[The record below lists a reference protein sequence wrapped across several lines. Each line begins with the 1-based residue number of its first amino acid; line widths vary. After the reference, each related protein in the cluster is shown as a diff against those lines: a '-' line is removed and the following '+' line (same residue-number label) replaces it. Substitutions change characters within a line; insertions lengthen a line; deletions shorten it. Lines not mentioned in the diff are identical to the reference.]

1 MKNRIFAAIFALCT
15 AASLCG
21 CADVDGNNSS
31 VLKQDEQSSGNVLSG
46 ESAADDVSDNVGE
59 KQEYPTKCKIYR
71 QTAVNFTEE
80 QLLSFFSETPERTYY
95 SESNTAVYTAET
107 ELGNTSGTSLNFLT
121 DTGSLCMM
129 AYGAVYGEGIEEKT
143 QNFDF
148 ASRDEIFGKAVEKLK
163 DFGVSEVDWYINKLF
178 AVSAGDLEKF
188 KEKEIN
194 SAKENPF
201 HLNESELQKEIEAA
215 ERIAKRKSKDFYYIE
230 LRPEFDK
237 IHTYSGYTVC
247 YGNGDYFVVPA
258 SCVMCYSED
267 GIESFS
273 VNNIAETQTS
283 EDVVIIPFDKAKEL
297 ILKKYDDIIFDGE
310 VEVNNIEL
318 VYMPIP
324 QNNLGQIA
332 DKFETRPFYAFYC
345 TITEERDGKTISE
358 NITTYFDAVTGDEFA
373 TEQIMLGG

>member
-1 MKNRIFAAIFALCT
+1 MKNRIFAGIFALCT

-21 CADVDGNNSS
+21 CADVDGNNSP
-31 VLKQDEQSSGNVLSG
+31 VLKQDEQSSSNS
-46 ESAADDVSDNVGE
+46 SADSEIEVNVGE
-59 KQEYPTKCKIYR
+59 KQEFPTKCKVYR

-107 ELGNTSGTSLNFLT
+107 ELGNTSGNSLNFCT

-143 QNFDF
+143 EDFAF
-148 ASRDEIFGKAVEKLK
+148 ASRDEIFVKAVEKLK
-163 DFGVSEVDWYINKLF
+163 DFGVSEVDWYINKLY
-178 AVSAGDLEKF
+178 AVSANDLEKF
-188 KEKEIN
+188 KEEQIK

-201 HLNESELQKEIEAA
+201 NLNESEMQKEIEAA
-215 ERIAKRKSKDFYYIE
+215 ERIAKLKSKDFYYIE
-230 LRPEFDK
+230 LRPEYDK
-237 IHTYSGYTVC
+237 IHTYSGYAVHHGIRDC
-247 YGNGDYFVVPA
+247 FVVPA
-258 SCVMCYSED
+258 SCEMCYSED

-273 VNNIAETQTS
+273 VSNIAETQTF
-283 EDVVIIPFDKAKEL
+283 EEVEIIPFDKAKEL

-310 VEVNNIEL
+310 VEVRNIEL

-324 QNNLGQIA
+324 QNDLGEIA
-332 DKFETRPFYAFYC
+332 SRFETRPFYAFYC
-345 TITEERDGKTISE
+345 TLTEERGGKTVSE
-358 NITTYFDAVTGDEFA
+358 NATIYFDAVTGNEFA

>member
-1 MKNRIFAAIFALCT
+1 M
-15 AASLCG
+15 CG
-21 CADVDGNNSS
+21 CADVDGSSSS
-31 VLKQDEQSSGNVLSG
+31 VLKQDEQSSGNGSSV
-46 ESAADDVSDNVGE
+46 ESVADDVSEKVVE

-71 QTAVNFTEE
+71 QTAKNFTEE

-95 SESNTAVYTAET
+95 SESKTAVYTAET
-107 ELGNTSGTSLNFLT
+107 ELGNVGENSLNFLT

-163 DFGVSEVDWYINKLF
+163 ELGVSEGDWYINKLY
-178 AVSAGDLEKF
+178 AVSADDLEKF
-188 KEKEIN
+188 KEEQIKSVKN
-194 SAKENPF
+194 NPYN
-201 HLNESELQKEIEAA
+201 LNESELQKEIEAA
-215 ERIAKRKSKDFYYIE
+215 ERIAKRKSKDFYYIQ

-237 IHTYSGYTVC
+237 IPTYTGSTVC

-258 SCVMCYSED
+258 SCEICYSED

-273 VNNIAETQTS
+273 VSNIAETQTF
-283 EDVVIIPFDKAKEL
+283 EEVEIIPFDKAKAL

-310 VEVNNIEL
+310 VAVNSIEL

-324 QNNLGQIA
+324 QNDLGEISSR
-332 DKFETRPFYAFYC
+332 FEARPFFAFYC
-345 TITEERDGKTISE
+345 TITEERGGNTISE

>member
-1 MKNRIFAAIFALCT
+1 MKNRIFAGIFALCT

-21 CADVDGNNSS
+21 CADVDGNNSP
-31 VLKQDEQSSGNVLSG
+31 VLKQDEQGSSYS
-46 ESAADDVSDNVGE
+46 SADSEIEVNVGE
-59 KQEYPTKCKIYR
+59 KQEFPTKCKIYR

-107 ELGNTSGTSLNFLT
+107 ELGNTSGNSLNFQT

-143 QNFDF
+143 IDFAF
-148 ASRDEIFGKAVEKLK
+148 ASRDEIFVKAVEKLK
-163 DFGVSEVDWYINKLF
+163 DFGVSEVDWYINKLY
-178 AVSAGDLEKF
+178 AVSAKDLEKF
-188 KEKEIN
+188 KEEQIK

-201 HLNESELQKEIEAA
+201 NLNESEMQKEIEAA

-258 SCVMCYSED
+258 SCEMCYSAD

-273 VNNIAETQTS
+273 VSNIAETQTF
-283 EDVVIIPFDKAKEL
+283 EEVEIIPFDKAKEL

-310 VEVNNIEL
+310 VEVRNIEL

-324 QNNLGQIA
+324 QNDLGEIA
-332 DKFETRPFYAFYC
+332 DRFETRPFYAFYC
-345 TITEERDGKTISE
+345 TLTEERGGKTISE
-358 NITTYFDAVTGDEFA
+358 NATIYFDAVTGNEFA

>member
-31 VLKQDEQSSGNVLSG
+31 VLKQDEQSSSYGSSDV
-46 ESAADDVSDNVGE
+46 SAADDVSDNVGE
-59 KQEYPTKCKIYR
+59 KQEYPTKCKVYKQI
-71 QTAVNFTEE
+71 AKIFTEE
-80 QLLSFFSETPERTYY
+80 QLLSFFSTTPERTYIEARKLTVFN
-95 SESNTAVYTAET
+95 SET
-107 ELGNTSGTSLNFLT
+107 EDGNVGENSLNYFT
-121 DTGSLCMM
+121 NTGSLCMM

-163 DFGVSEVDWYINKLF
+163 DLGVSEGDWYINKLY
-178 AVSAGDLEKF
+178 AVSANDLEKF
-188 KEKEIN
+188 KEEQIK

-201 HLNESELQKEIEAA
+201 NLNESELQKEIEAA

-237 IHTYSGYTVC
+237 IPTYSGYTVC

-258 SCVMCYSED
+258 SCVMCYSAD

-273 VNNIAETQTS
+273 VSNIAETQTF
-283 EDVVIIPFDKAKEL
+283 EEVEIIPFDKAKEL

-310 VEVNNIEL
+310 VAVKNIEL

-332 DKFETRPFYAFYC
+332 DRFETRPFYAFYC

-358 NITTYFDAVTGDEFA
+358 NITTYFDAITGDEFA